1 MTRERKSKVRGR
13 PKTLDR
19 ERTIDI
25 AMVCYWREGVDALGL
40 NEICRRAGISKPTLY
55 REFGGEDGLMAAA
68 LDQYREKMAL
78 PVLALL
84 ATDRPFAEVLAEI
97 IQAYTADRGT
107 PAGCLF
113 TKMRS
118 SPSRLGPVTTARV
131 ETVRSE
137 LYEAYAAWYERARSR
152 DEVNVT
158 VPRELAAHHLDTQ
171 LTTVLIQMA
180 AGQAPELVR
189 AQAQL
194 AFAGLLRA

>member
-1 MTRERKSKVRGR
+1 MTSERKGKIRGR
-13 PKTLDR
+13 PRTLDR
-19 ERTIDI
+19 ERTI
-25 AMVCYWREGVDALGL
+25 ATVMVCYWQEGVEDLGL

-68 LDQYREKMAL
+68 LDQYRQAMAL

-84 ATDRPFAEVLAEI
+84 ATDRPFAEVLGEI
-97 IQAYTADRGT
+97 IHAFTTDRGT

-118 SPSRLGPVTTARV
+118 SPSRLGPVATARV
-131 ETVRSE
+131 AALRNE
-137 LYEAYAAWYERARSR
+137 LHEAYASWYERARSR
-152 DEVNVT
+152 DEVNAT
-158 VPRELAAHHLDTQ
+158 VPAELAAHYLDTQ

-180 AGQAPELVR
+180 DGQAPDLVR
-189 AQAQL
+189 AQAHL

>member
-1 MTRERKSKVRGR
+1 MIDERKKKVRGR

-19 ERTIDI
+19 ERTIET

-40 NEICRRAGISKPTLY
+40 NEICRRAGISKPMLY

-68 LDQYREKMAL
+68 LEQYRQAMAL

-84 ATDRPFAEVLAEI
+84 ATDRPFAEVLGEI
-97 IQAYTADRGT
+97 IHAYTADRGT

-131 ETVRSE
+131 AALRDE
-137 LYEAYAAWYERARSR
+137 LREAYAAWYERARSR

-158 VPRELAAHHLDTQ
+158 VPAELAAHYLDTQ
-171 LTTVLIQMA
+171 LTTMLVQMA
-180 AGQAPELVR
+180 AGQAPDLVR